1 MKPNFMSRFPMFVG
15 FDDIFNTMEGV
26 FDEAQ
31 KKGVMSNWPPY
42 NVIKSGDN
50 TYKIQLAIAGFSS
63 TDVDVELDGNTL
75 RVKGEVKADPS
86 VEYLTKGIAERSF
99 TRTFTLADSVKVEGA
114 EMINGVLNIILEHQ
128 AKATESL
135 RKIAVK

>member
-1 MKPNFMSRFPMFVG
+1 MKNGLMSKFPMFVG
-15 FDDIFNTMEGV
+15 FDDVFNTMDSL
-26 FDEAQ
+26 FDGTQ
-31 KKGVMSNWPPY
+31 KSVMSNWPPY

-50 TYKIQLAIAGFSS
+50 KYKIQLAIAGFSS

-99 TRTFTLADSVKVEGA
+99 TRTFTLADAVKVDGA
-114 EMINGVLNIILEHQ
+114 EMINGVLNIMLEHQ
-128 AKATESL
+128 AKATEAIK
-135 RKIAVK
+135 KIAVK